1 MKTRNFNLGSR
12 DMTKAAAV
20 ALNRDREAGQI
31 SYSTVANTLNRF
43 EKFREYARDNG
54 VGRFERVDRELVQ
67 GYAQSLRERGY
78 SPSYQQNLLSAV
90 NSVMSRVSEYG
101 GRSWE
106 SVSARAE
113 GLQQRSFVRTE
124 QTASRE
130 QSSAAIQAMSPR
142 AAAVAELA
150 RELGLRSKEAA
161 LLNNNNALKQAETRG
176 SITVVDGTK
185 GGRERE
191 IPITD
196 QRQVEALRNAATV
209 QGSERNIVPPGQ
221 SWNTFRN
228 GELNDNRG
236 AMQAQGIKGYHEL
249 RSAYAA
255 DRYEQLTGHAAPA
268 NGGQIADRDADRAA
282 REQIS
287 SELGHGRIDVV
298 SEYVGGR

>member
-1 MKTRNFNLGSR
+1 MSRNFGLGNR
-12 DMTKAAAV
+12 DMTRAAGI

-31 SYSTVANTLNRF
+31 SYSTVANTLQRF
-43 EKFREYARDNG
+43 DKFKEFAKESG
-54 VGRFERVDRELVQ
+54 IGKFERVDRALVQ
-67 GYAQSLRERGY
+67 QYAQSLRESGY

-90 NSVMSRVSEYG
+90 NSVMSRVSEHG

-113 GLQQRSFVRTE
+113 GLAQRSFVRTE

-176 SITVVDGTK
+176 SITIVDGTK

-196 QRQVEALRNAATV
+196 QRQVDALRNAATV
-209 QGSERNIVPPGQ
+209 QGSDRSIIPPGQ
-221 SWNTFRN
+221 NWNQFRN
-228 GELNDNRG
+228 GELNDNRSSL
-236 AMQAQGIKGYHEL
+236 QAQGVRGYHEL

-255 DRYEQLTGHAAPA
+255 DRYEQLTGHAAPV

-287 SELGHGRIDVV
+287 AELGHGRIDVV
-298 SEYVGGR
+298 SEYIGGR

>member
-1 MKTRNFNLGSR
+1 MSRNFGLGNR
-12 DMTKAAAV
+12 DMTRAAGI

-31 SYSTVANTLNRF
+31 SYSTVANTLQRF
-43 EKFREYARDNG
+43 DKFKDYAKENG
-54 VGRFERVDRELVQ
+54 VGKFERVDRALVQ
-67 GYAQSLRERGY
+67 QYAQNLRESGY
-78 SPSYQQNLLSAV
+78 SASYQQNLLSAV
-90 NSVMSRVSEYG
+90 NSVMSRVSEHG

-150 RELGLRSKEAA
+150 RELGLRSKEAS
-161 LLNNNNALKQAETRG
+161 LLNNHNALRQAETRG
-176 SITVVDGTK
+176 SVTIVDGTK
-185 GGRERE
+185 GGRLRE
-191 IPITD
+191 IPITN
-196 QRQVEALRNAATV
+196 QRQVDALRNAATV
-209 QGSERNIVPPGQ
+209 QGSGRSIIPTGQ
-221 SWNTFRN
+221 NWNQFRN
-228 GELNDNRG
+228 GELNDNRSSL
-236 AMQAQGIKGYHEL
+236 QAQGVRGYHEL

-268 NGGQIADRDADRAA
+268 NGGSIFDRNLDKVA

-298 SEYVGGR
+298 SEYIGGR

>member
-1 MKTRNFNLGSR
+1 MSRNYGLGQR
-12 DMTKAAAV
+12 DMTRAASI
-20 ALNRDREAGQI
+20 ALNNDREAGQI
-31 SYSTVANTLNRF
+31 SYSTVASTLQRF
-43 EKFREYARDNG
+43 DRFKEFAKENG
-54 VGRFERVDRELVQ
+54 VGRFERVDRQLVQ
-67 GYAQSLRERGY
+67 QYAQNLRESGY
-78 SPSYQQNLLSAV
+78 SASYQQNLLSAV
-90 NSVMSRVSEYG
+90 NSVMSRVSEHG

-113 GLQQRSFVRTE
+113 GLQQRSFIRTE

-130 QSSAAIQAMSPR
+130 QSSVAIQNMTPR

-176 SITVVDGTK
+176 SITIVDGTK
-185 GGRERE
+185 GGRARE
-191 IPITD
+191 VPITD
-196 QRQVEALRNAATV
+196 QRQVEALRNAAAI
-209 QGSERNIVPPGQ
+209 QDSGNIVPTGQ
-221 SWNTFRN
+221 TWNQFRN

-255 DRYEQLTGHAAPA
+255 DRYEQLTGHAAPT
-268 NGGQIADRDADRAA
+268 NGGQITDRDADRAA

-287 SELGHGRIDVV
+287 SELGHGRIEVV

>member
-1 MKTRNFNLGSR
+1 MSRNFGLGNR
-12 DMTKAAAV
+12 DMTRAAGI

-31 SYSTVANTLNRF
+31 SYSTVANTLQRF
-43 EKFREYARDNG
+43 DKFKDYAKENG
-54 VGRFERVDRELVQ
+54 VGKFERVDRVLVQ
-67 GYAQSLRERGY
+67 QYAQNLRESGY
-78 SPSYQQNLLSAV
+78 SASYQQNLLSAV
-90 NSVMSRVSEYG
+90 NSVMSRVSEHG

-191 IPITD
+191 IPITN
-196 QRQVEALRNAATV
+196 QRQVDALRNAATV
-209 QGSERNIVPPGQ
+209 QDSGRSIIPTGQ
-221 SWNTFRN
+221 NWNQFRN

-255 DRYEQLTGHAAPA
+255 DRYEQLTGHAAPV
-268 NGGQIADRDADRAA
+268 NGGQITDRDADRAA

-298 SEYVGGR
+298 SEYIGGR